1 MLREKTPIPP
11 YEAEAPTPKTIAKGK
26 GIFFSFFGDYTFT
39 TGINLFKKLGKFL
52 HFPRLGGGGDDPV
65 CLSALD
71 ENTLGRFGYNA
82 TQIQLMKE
90 STFR

>member
-1 MLREKTPIPP
+1 MASISAKS
-11 YEAEAPTPKTIAKGK
+11 AIAAHDRHRPGR
-26 GIFFSFFGDYTFT
+26 
-39 TGINLFKKLGKFL
+39 LFEKLGRLL

-71 ENTLGRFGYNA
+71 ETTLGRFGYNER
-82 TQIQLMKE
+82 QIHLLKE